1 MPLYKN
7 INLYIIFANTLV
19 GIVSVSLIVPALPEI
34 ARAFDLSDKEAG
46 IILAS
51 YTLPGVI
58 FGLFMGILADKIG
71 RKALIV
77 PSILLFGVAGG
88 AIYFIDDFFWINA
101 MRFLQGIGG
110 AILPSMSTVLIGDL
124 FEEDV
129 RLKVMGLNA
138 AVLSVGTAAF
148 PFVGGMMASVSWN
161 TPFLAFWAAVPLAA
175 VVALFLKEPMKHKS
189 SGITAYFR
197 QSGRYIFTARS
208 LLAFLVG
215 LTIFVLLYGGILTYL
230 TLYMDKRFS
239 MTPFSIG
246 LYIATASFATAGLA
260 IFSQQIEER
269 MGRRFMMVSGF
280 VLFAVAFFSILMVPS
295 REWLIVSIMIFG
307 AAMGL
312 TIPLMQNI
320 VTELSPIEY
329 RGLLVSLLGV
339 MIRLGQT
346 LGPFIFAGVLYF
358 GDIPLVFWACT
369 AISVFFAGFLL
380 FTGGVL
386 EKG

>member
-7 INLYIIFANTLV
+7 VNLYIIFANTLV

-34 ARAFDLSDKEAG
+34 ARAFNLSDKEAG

-88 AIYFIDDFFWINA
+88 AIYFIDDFFWINV
-101 MRFLQGIGG
+101 MRFFQGIGG

-129 RLKVMGLNA
+129 RMKVMGLNA

-148 PFVGGMMASVSWN
+148 PFLGGMMASVSWK

-175 VVALFLKEPMKHKS
+175 VVAFFLKEPMKKKS
-189 SGITAYFR
+189 SGIATYFR
-197 QSGRYIFTARS
+197 QSGKYIFTARS
-208 LLAFLVG
+208 LLTFLVG

-260 IFSQQIEER
+260 IFSHRIEER

-280 VLFAVAFFSILMVPS
+280 VLFAVAFFSILMVTS
-295 REWLIVSIMIFG
+295 KIWLIVSIMIFG

-346 LGPFIFAGVLYF
+346 LGPLIFAGVLYF
-358 GDIPLVFWACT
+358 GDIPLVFWAC
-369 AISVFFAGFLL
+369 AAVSIFFAVLLL
-380 FTGGVL
+380 FAGGAL